1 MMNDQHNRTKA
12 LDPRQSFIVQAPA
25 GSGKTELLTQRFLKL
40 LSSVEKAPEEILA
53 VTFTRK
59 AASEMRQR
67 IVGALQFA
75 SKHVTAPE
83 SPHQRQT
90 WELARDVLVKDKQL
104 AWDLQQYPNRLRI
117 VTIDALCAYI
127 ANRMP
132 VLSHLGGSPD
142 IAEFPQEY
150 YREAVE
156 RLLTQ
161 TSVQEKWANAL
172 SQLLLHLDNRIT
184 FISGLLKHMLA
195 KRDQWL
201 PHLGRLNHHHIPIQ
215 DYLGEC
221 IARII
226 ESHLEAMVDLIDDN
240 DKYELLTHLQYAAN
254 NCVQQEI
261 TGALADCIET
271 DEFPEPYPEN
281 MSAWLGLAELLLTKE
296 NTWRKSYTIKN
307 GFPSPSDTKDKQ
319 EKSLRKERK
328 EGMLALVVALSAND
342 RLLELLSE
350 VRDLPPLQV
359 SNEQSDILNALGE
372 LLPVLV
378 AHLQVIFQ
386 EKGKVDFIEVNLRA
400 LQALGD
406 ELNPSDITLSLD
418 YQLRHILIDE
428 YQDTSSIQYRL
439 FEKLVMGWQPN
450 DGRTLFLVG
459 DPMQSIY
466 KFRGAEVSLF
476 IQTQQQGLG
485 HIKPIPITL
494 ALNFRSSTNI
504 IDWVNSAFIDI
515 FPAFDDKSLGGVSY
529 STAVAHHEA
538 LENRGIQF
546 HPVKD
551 LQTQS
556 ALIVELIAAYV
567 KEYPNERIG
576 VLVKA
581 KKHLAEVVSLLK
593 QVRIPFVAI
602 EIEHLAT
609 RPHVMDMIS
618 LLRAVCD
625 WSDSIAWFSILRAPW
640 LGLTLADLLVIAK
653 QNQGIVWQTI
663 SDYRKLIGLSS
674 DGLNRLEKFVPIMQ
688 FWLTQRARHN
698 ISAFL
703 RGLWLGIQGP
713 QSYADPHFLNDI
725 DKVLDLISIFTLG
738 LSKPN
743 IEELTTRLS
752 QLYADVSLDT
762 QDNSLVELMT
772 IHKAKGLEFDTV
784 IMPELGARSPNQEP
798 ALLSWFERS
807 HEEGMDLILAPRR
820 SSLQETDKLYR
831 YVEKQIRKK
840 SDFENARLL
849 YVGATR
855 AKKSLHLIARVEI
868 DENQEIKN
876 PTKGSF
882 LKMLW
887 PHIVKPDKLQNTMV
901 EQSTEQTLKTNM
913 LKRLPVDMVLPHEMS
928 ERLHANMS
936 KVYDQ
941 ENQPP
946 SSDIISRSA
955 GSVFHRMMQRWVNSP
970 DREIGQSIL
979 IALKR
984 YGLHGLVL
992 EKASS
997 LVEQGLINIQ
1007 SCPKGQWI
1015 IDPSHRD
1022 RHSEWQ
1028 LSIKTHKGVENI
1040 IIDYCFV
1047 DNNNVRW
1054 IIDYKLTHQKLLT
1067 DSELQEEIE
1076 KYSSQLNKYRKA
1088 MQLLEKRDIR
1098 CGLYF
1103 PVAKVW
1109 YEYQ

>member
-40 LSSVEKAPEEILA
+40 LSCVEKAPEEILA

-75 SKHVTAPE
+75 SKNSSPPE
-83 SPHQRQT
+83 SAHQRQT
-90 WELARDVLVKDKQL
+90 WSLARDVLIKDKQF

-117 VTIDALCAYI
+117 VTIDALCSYI

-142 IAEFPQEY
+142 IAEFAQEY

-161 TSVQEKWANAL
+161 TTVQEEWAKSL

-184 FISGLLKHMLA
+184 FISDLLEHMLA

-215 DYLGEC
+215 DYLDEC
-221 IARII
+221 ITRII
-226 ESHLEAMVDLIDDN
+226 VSHLEVLTELIDDDYKN
-240 DKYELLTHLQYAAN
+240 ELLMQLQYAAN

-261 TGALADCIET
+261 GGALTDCVEIE
-271 DEFPEPYPEN
+271 EFPEPYPEN
-281 MSAWLGLAELLLTKE
+281 IVAWLGIVELLLTKE
-296 NTWRKSYTIKN
+296 NTWRKSYTVKN
-307 GFPSPSDTKDKQ
+307 GFPGPSDTKDKE
-319 EKSLRKERK
+319 EKVQRKERK
-328 EGMLALVVALSAND
+328 ERMLSIVTALSAND
-342 RLLELLSE
+342 QLLELLSE
-350 VRDLPPLQV
+350 VKDLPPLQV
-359 SNEQSDILNALGE
+359 THEQSNILNALGE

-378 AHLQVIFQ
+378 AHLQVVFQ

-439 FEKLVMGWQPN
+439 FEKLVMGWQPE

-485 HIKPIPITL
+485 YIKPIPITL
-494 ALNFRSSTNI
+494 TLNFRSSANI
-504 IDWVNSAFIDI
+504 IDWVNSAFVDI
-515 FPAFDDKSLGGVSY
+515 FPAFDDKSLGGVRY
-529 STAVAHHEA
+529 SSAIAHHEA
-538 LENRGIQF
+538 LENRGVQF
-546 HPVKD
+546 HPVKE
-551 LQTQS
+551 QHNQS
-556 ALIVELIAAYV
+556 ALIVELIARYV
-567 KEYPNERIG
+567 NDYPTERIG

-609 RPHVMDMIS
+609 RSHVMDIIS
-618 LLRAVCD
+618 LLRAVYD
-625 WSDSIAWFSILRAPW
+625 WSDSVAWFSILRAPW

-663 SDYRKLIGLSS
+663 SEYNKLIGLSS
-674 DGLNRLEKFVPIMQ
+674 DGLKRLEKFVPIMQ
-688 FWLTQRARHN
+688 FWLSQRARHN
-698 ISAFL
+698 MSAYL
-703 RGLWLGIQGP
+703 RGLWIGIQGP
-713 QSYADPHFLNDI
+713 LSYVSPHFLNDI
-725 DKVLDLISIFTLG
+725 DKVLDLIHIFTLG
-738 LSKPN
+738 LAKPN
-743 IEELTTRLS
+743 IEELTTRIS
-752 QLYADVSLDT
+752 QLYVDVSLDT
-762 QDNSLVELMT
+762 QDDSQVELMT

-784 IMPELGARSPNQEP
+784 IMPELGAKSPNQEP

-807 HEEGMDLILAPRR
+807 HEEGIDLILAPRR
-820 SSLQETDKLYR
+820 SNQQDTDKLYR

-840 SDFENARLL
+840 SEFENARLL

-855 AKKSLHLIARVEI
+855 AKKSLHFISRVEI

-876 PTKGSF
+876 PIKGSF
-882 LKMLW
+882 LRMLW
-887 PHIVKPDKLQNTMV
+887 SHIDKPDYLHGPIAQ
-901 EQSTEQTLKTNM
+901 ESREQTCKKNM
-913 LKRLPVDMVLPHEMS
+913 LIRLPNDMVLPNQMW
-928 ERLHANMS
+928 ERLYANMS
-936 KVYDQ
+936 KLFDQ
-941 ENQPP
+941 ENHPAN
-946 SSDIISRSA
+946 SDIISRSA
-955 GSVFHRMMQRWVNSP
+955 GSVFHRMMQRWANNS
-970 DREIGQSIL
+970 DREIGQSVL
-979 IALKR
+979 LALKR
-984 YGLHGLVL
+984 YGLNGLAL
-992 EKASS
+992 ENAIS
-997 LVEQGLINIQ
+997 LVEQGLRNIQ
-1007 SCPKGQWI
+1007 DCSKGRWI
-1015 IDPSHRD
+1015 INPRHRE

-1028 LSIKTHKGVENI
+1028 LSIKTHNGIENI
-1040 IIDYCFV
+1040 IIDYSFV
-1047 DNNNVRW
+1047 DDNNVRW
-1054 IIDYKLTHQKLLT
+1054 IIDYKLTHQKLFT
-1067 DSELQEEIE
+1067 DNELQEEVE
-1076 KYSSQLNKYRKA
+1076 KYRSQLTKYRKA
-1088 MQLLEKRDIR
+1088 VQLLEKRVTR

-1109 YEYQ
+1109 YEYL